1 MSIRIVLAVVFL
13 SGFLYGRIDVPK
25 LLSDYQNL
33 DQKVRELGERKRF
46 LMLVNRQHAIPED
59 FIPNLTPTAQRPEI
73 RLDIAACAALE
84 RMMEAAEEDGH
95 TIIIA
100 SGYRDRSYQED
111 LLQEDIA
118 SAIGRGMSCEEAYR
132 YVVRET
138 MPPGCS
144 EHETG
149 LAADLV
155 SPSNQVLDYTYI
167 YCRRT
172 DGSWNTARNTDLFC
186 AIRKTEKKSQESAM
200 NRGISGMWVPWA
212 AAEIMEEGLTLEE
225 YVYDI
230 IRSDAP

>member
-46 LMLVNRQHAIPED
+46 LMLVNRQHALPED

-118 SAIGRGMSCEEAYR
+118 SAMGRGMSCEEAYR
-132 YVVRET
+132 YVVWET

-155 SPSNQVLDYTYI
+155 SPSNQVLDERQADTPEN
-167 YCRRT
+167 R
-172 DGSWNTARNTDLFC
+172 WLLEHC
-186 AIRKTEKKSQESAM
+186 AEYGFILRYPEDKEEITGVSYEPWHF
-200 NRGISGMWVPWA
+200 RYVGTWA

>member
-1 MSIRIVLAVVFL
+1 
-13 SGFLYGRIDVPK
+13 
-25 LLSDYQNL
+25 
-33 DQKVRELGERKRF
+33 
-46 LMLVNRQHAIPED
+46 MLVNRQHAIPED

-155 SPSNQVLDYTYI
+155 SPSNQVLDE
-167 YCRRT
+167 RQA
-172 DGSWNTARNTDLFC
+172 DTAGEQMAPGTL
-186 AIRKTEKKSQESAM
+186 
-200 NRGISGMWVPWA
+200 RGIRIYSALSGRQRRNH
-212 AAEIMEEGLTLEE
+212 
-225 YVYDI
+225 
-230 IRSDAP
+230 RSQL

>member
-144 EHETG
+144 EH
-149 LAADLV
+149 
-155 SPSNQVLDYTYI
+155 
-167 YCRRT
+167 
-172 DGSWNTARNTDLFC
+172 LFC

-200 NRGISGMWVPWA
+200 NRGISGMWVPGQRQRLWRK
-212 AAEIMEEGLTLEE
+212 G
-225 YVYDI
+225 
-230 IRSDAP
+230 